1 MAGGAGAS
9 AAGGGEGEVGDSS
22 SYAGAVGGRV
32 GPDAA
37 VGEAVYAGGGSLE
50 GTVKAFMP
58 GRSGRLVGGDG
69 PLVKIGDINLV
80 AVGELVDVDAAVGEV
95 VILGVVVGELA
106 DVDATVGE
114 VVILGVVVGEGDNLG
129 AELILAL
136 LVLLSFR
143 IVPIRDFLRFRGAG

>member
-1 MAGGAGAS
+1 VVGGAGAS
-9 AAGGGEGEVGDSS
+9 AAGGGEGELGAWS
-22 SYAGAVGGRV
+22 SYAGAAGGRV

-58 GRSGRLVGGDG
+58 GRFGRLVGGDG

-80 AVGELVDVDAAVGEV
+80 AVGELVDVDAA
-95 VILGVVVGELA
+95 
-106 DVDATVGE
+106 VGE